1 MEVCMAKSIRLKTE
15 TQGRVTQ
22 AVTNFYTE
30 TGVRIGD
37 AQMVDVL
44 VNEAL
49 NARILAMT
57 PKRKGE
63 RGRP

>member
-1 MEVCMAKSIRLKTE
+1 MAKSIRLKTE
-15 TQGRVTQ
+15 TQVRVED
-22 AVTNFYTE
+22 AVAKFRMN
-30 TGVRIGD
+30 TGVTISD
-37 AQMVDVL
+37 AALVDVL

-49 NARILAMT
+49 DARVLATT